1 MQKQKRKKNEQ
12 EVKNKLEKE
21 ASKKHN
27 YANMTRKE
35 KSYCTHTQGQ
45 HTRTHTCTLG
55 FCELQANLIAS
66 AKSFVARVEFVKKF

>member
-1 MQKQKRKKNEQ
+1 MSQKCKNQNEKKNEK
-12 EVKNKLEKE
+12 EMKNKLGKE

-45 HTRTHTCTLG
+45 QHTQTHTNTHTGMHAWFL
-55 FCELQANLIAS
+55 
-66 AKSFVARVEFVKKF
+66 

>member
-1 MQKQKRKKNEQ
+1 M
-12 EVKNKLEKE
+12 KNKLGKE

-45 HTRTHTCTLG
+45 QHTQTHTNTHTLVCTLG